1 MQVFNTIKQWLFK
14 SRVSISQKL
23 ETQPELPMDSEIEVQ
38 PVKHGTVSVMENQI
52 SITDPD
58 DEGAFATLTIPK
70 DGRLVV
76 VLDGQPAVGRVIVHG
91 KQDIQLV
98 LSHIPS
104 SQKFS
109 SRVSKNAMEVI
120 GRVEVTL
127 GEEYRLK
134 DLHHVRHAVLELEVK
149 PVYPAPLEVD
159 EITAQLTSAGYQGDF
174 DIKELKQLC
183 HANQTSEAI
192 VLRGVPMIP
201 GKPASYRPVKLPKVY
216 DPIHRRMRIT
226 TISMGT
232 TVAVLE
238 PEIPG
243 VPGRNVLGQ
252 EVPCPKHWSLPELG
266 PGVVEVNGRIVAIR
280 NGRFLYTRSRID
292 VIPELVISHDLSS
305 KDGKI
310 EFDGNVVV
318 LGSVL
323 DGSFIQATGSVEVHG
338 GVLRST
344 VMGERGVFVA
354 DAIVGS
360 RVVAGQSK
368 FLYMK
373 LYFDMKQCAD
383 EFGHFHLE
391 YRELIE
397 HAKKQL
403 NNDERQP
410 LLADVLLVHRH
421 RKLERTLIHF
431 SEDENQLQELD
442 DRYRQIVLELRS
454 KWNGIG
460 RTNISEKDVAHL
472 HQLLADYVSFVES
485 TMSLEPAEV
494 KAATV
499 TSSSVRTSGKMAI
512 TGAGV
517 YASSLEAR
525 DSILVKGTV
534 RGGFLVAEN
543 TVRIHELG
551 TPSGT
556 ETSVKVLN
564 TSGRIGIRI
573 RHPNTLLQV
582 GTNRDRNLVEEYNAV
597 VKGERHANSNTSRRR
612 LA

>member
-1 MQVFNTIKQWLFK
+1 MQVFNIIKQWLFK
-14 SRVSISQKL
+14 SRVSVSRKP
-23 ETQPELPMDSEIEVQ
+23 ETQPELPMDSDREVQ
-38 PVKHGTVSVMENQI
+38 PVKHGTVSVLDNQI

-58 DEGAFATLTIPK
+58 DEGAFATMTIPK

-76 VLDGQPAVGRVIVHG
+76 VVDGQPTVGRVIVHG
-91 KQDIQLV
+91 EQDIQLA
-98 LSHIPS
+98 LSHIPP
-104 SQKFS
+104 SQKFL

-134 DLHHVRHAVLELEVK
+134 DLHRVRHAVFELEMN
-149 PVYPAPLEVD
+149 PVYPAPLEID
-159 EITAQLTSAGYQGDF
+159 EITTQLTSAGYQGAL

-183 HANQTSEAI
+183 HAGQTSEAI

-201 GKPASYRPVKLPKVY
+201 GKPARYRPVTLPKVY

-243 VPGRNVLGQ
+243 IPGRDVLG
-252 EVPCPKHWSLPELG
+252 EEIPCPKHRSLPTLG

-292 VIPELVISHDLSS
+292 VVPELVISHDLSS

-360 RVVAGQSK
+360 QVVAGQSK

-373 LYFDMKQCAD
+373 LYSDMKQCAD
-383 EFGHFHLE
+383 EFGHFRLE

-403 NNDERQP
+403 NNDERLP

-421 RKLERTLIHF
+421 PKLERILVHF
-431 SEDENQLQELD
+431 SEDTNQLQELD

-454 KWNGIG
+454 KWSGIG
-460 RTNISEKDVAHL
+460 RTNVSEMSREL
-472 HQLLADYVSFVES
+472 SES
-485 TMSLEPAEV
+485 RAR
-494 KAATV
+494 KIG
-499 TSSSVRTSGKMAI
+499 SS
-512 TGAGV
+512 TG
-517 YASSLEAR
+517 
-525 DSILVKGTV
+525 
-534 RGGFLVAEN
+534 
-543 TVRIHELG
+543 
-551 TPSGT
+551 
-556 ETSVKVLN
+556 
-564 TSGRIGIRI
+564 
-573 RHPNTLLQV
+573 
-582 GTNRDRNLVEEYNAV
+582 
-597 VKGERHANSNTSRRR
+597 
-612 LA
+612 